1 MHEKRLTQ
9 RLTEY
14 WDRLRNEAPL
24 PQIERFNHGAL
35 EDVIGKCCLWR
46 VEIRDPSAK
55 TRLYTYEFVGAEMQ
69 QIIGSS
75 DLIGTTLSPHFKD
88 FPAARIMG
96 KIGNAVENAAI
107 VVDEGQFVNTNNK
120 VIKYRSCLLPFG
132 TQDGRVTN
140 VLLGI
145 SWKAF

>member
-9 RLTEY
+9 RLTDY
-14 WDRLRNEAPL
+14 WNRLRKEAPL

-46 VEIRDPSAK
+46 VEIRDPSA
-55 TRLYTYEFVGAEMQ
+55 RARMYTYEYVGEEMQ
-69 QIIGSS
+69 QIVGS
-75 DLIGTTLSPHFKD
+75 DVIGTTISPHFKD
-88 FPAARIMG
+88 FPAARIIS
-96 KIGNAVENAAI
+96 KISEAVEHGTI
-107 VVDEGQFVNTNNK
+107 VVDEGQFVGSNSK

-132 TQDGRVTN
+132 TQEGRVTN